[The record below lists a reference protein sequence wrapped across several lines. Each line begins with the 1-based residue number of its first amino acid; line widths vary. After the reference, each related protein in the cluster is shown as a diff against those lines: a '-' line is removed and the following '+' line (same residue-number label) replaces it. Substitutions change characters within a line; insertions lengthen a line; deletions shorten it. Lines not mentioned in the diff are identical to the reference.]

1 MNFIFDSR
9 NPVFKTPFGCVAL
22 GEKMVISVYSD
33 EPDATHFLLIQKDGG
48 KEERLPMRAYGE
60 EDGYKIYS
68 VSFEFPSAGLYFY
81 RFYLCGEGWEES
93 VGRGPFNMPESGG
106 VQAWQTLCYD
116 AEIRPPERFCG
127 AVYYQIFPDR
137 FYQQGECDLKDKLTP
152 FWIHQDK
159 RETPQYLPDEHGEI
173 KNNDYYGGNLRGI
186 CAKLDYLASI
196 GTEVIYLNPI
206 FMAFSNHRYDTA
218 DYKRVDPMLG
228 TEQDFRELCSA
239 AHELGM
245 KIILDGVFS
254 HTGSNSV
261 YFDQHGHFGGGAAND
276 PDSPYREWY
285 RFSRYPDEY
294 ESWWGIRTLPCVD
307 ELNPGYLDF
316 VVTGENSVVRQWL
329 RLGADGYRLD
339 VADELPDEFLEILYR
354 TVKEEKPDAVV
365 LGEVWEDASNKVSYG
380 ARRKYLR
387 GKQLDGVMN
396 YVYRGAIID
405 FVTGT
410 ISAETF
416 LEEVMQLAENY
427 PKETLDCSMNLLSTH
442 DTGRILTMLAGPD
455 GNRMS
460 RDERAAARLDKKQ
473 YQEGV
478 RLLSAAVFL
487 LFTLP
492 GSPCIYYG
500 DEIGMQGY
508 EDPFNRRFYDWESGD
523 ENIRDIYAVMALA
536 RKTSAALRTGKI
548 DSCAAQEGFVSFYR
562 EDKGERLLCAVN
574 VSEHTVCVPVRCTEV
589 RQGTRFL
596 QNGDKITL
604 FPFGSGI
611 FVPD

>member
-1 MNFIFDSR
+1 MNLLYDSR
-9 NPVFKTPFGCVAL
+9 NSAFKSPFGCAAL
-22 GEKMVISVYSD
+22 GEKVRISIYSD
-33 EPDATHFLLIQKDGG
+33 ETDAAYYLLLQKDG
-48 KEERLPMRAYGE
+48 EEETRLPMECSGE
-60 EDGYKIYS
+60 MDGYKIYS
-68 VSFEFPSAGLYFY
+68 VSFDFPTEGLYFY
-81 RFYLCGEGWEES
+81 RFCLRGAGWEEI
-93 VGRGPFNMPESGG
+93 VGRGPFNTPESGSG
-106 VQAWQTLCYD
+106 QAWQTLCYD
-116 AEIRPPERFCG
+116 AEIRPPETFCG

-137 FYQQGECDLKDKLTP
+137 FYQQGECDLQDKLTP

-228 TEQDFRELCSA
+228 TEQDFRELCGA
-239 AHELGM
+239 AHELGI

-261 YFDQHGHFGGGAAND
+261 YFDQHGHFGGGAVSCQN
-276 PDSPYREWY
+276 SPYREWY

-316 VVTGENSVVRQWL
+316 VVTGERSVIRQWL

-380 ARRKYLR
+380 ARRKYLCGR
-387 GKQLDGVMN
+387 QLDGVMN

-410 ISAETF
+410 VSAEAF
-416 LEEVMQLAENY
+416 LEQIMQLAENY
-427 PKETLDCSMNLLSTH
+427 PKETLSCSMNLLSTH

-460 RDERAAARLDKKQ
+460 RDERAAARLDKER
-473 YQEGV
+473 YEEGV

-508 EDPFNRRFYDWESGD
+508 EDPFNRLFFDWENGD
-523 ENIRDIYAVMALA
+523 ENIRSIYAGMAKE
-536 RKTSAALRTGKI
+536 RKRSAALRTGEI
-548 DSCAAQEGFVSFYR
+548 HPCAAQEGFVSFYR
-562 EDKGERLLCAVN
+562 ESGDERLLCAVN
-574 VSEHTVCVPVRCTEV
+574 ASERPVCVPVPCTEA

-596 QNGDKITL
+596 QNGDRITL
-604 FPFGSGI
+604 LPFGCGT

>member
-1 MNFIFDSR
+1 
-9 NPVFKTPFGCVAL
+9 
-22 GEKMVISVYSD
+22 
-33 EPDATHFLLIQKDGG
+33 
-48 KEERLPMRAYGE
+48 
-60 EDGYKIYS
+60 
-68 VSFEFPSAGLYFY
+68 
-81 RFYLCGEGWEES
+81 
-93 VGRGPFNMPESGG
+93 MPESGG

-116 AEIRPPERFCG
+116 TNIRPPERFCG

-218 DYKRVDPMLG
+218 DYKRVDPMPG
-228 TEQDFRELCSA
+228 TEQDFRGLCSA

-473 YQEGV
+473 VSGRRAAAVRSGV
-478 RLLSAAVFL
+478 PPFYSSAAARAFITGTKLACRAMRIPLTAGFTTGRAGMKISVI
-487 LFTLP
+487 FTLSWRWR
-492 GSPCIYYG
+492 GKRRLRCA
-500 DEIGMQGY
+500 QG
-508 EDPFNRRFYDWESGD
+508 ELIHAQRRRAS
-523 ENIRDIYAVMALA
+523 
-536 RKTSAALRTGKI
+536 
-548 DSCAAQEGFVSFYR
+548 
-562 EDKGERLLCAVN
+562 
-574 VSEHTVCVPVRCTEV
+574 
-589 RQGTRFL
+589 
-596 QNGDKITL
+596 
-604 FPFGSGI
+604 FPFTGRIKASG
-611 FVPD
+611 FYVR